1 MDPLS
6 PLNYSFFLV
15 VWYGSIYYKS
25 NLFDFIECS
34 KNPEKHCPLSEFH
47 DVIYLIR
54 QDKNGSYHLLIQKQN
69 WLIWSM
75 IHQYLLPS
83 HYVPI
88 VDSEAIE
95 TGKLR
100 VVTQPYESV
109 RIVMYV
115 IHLILESIF
124 DSFFFSFFK
133 WLSATSWA
141 HFFLQ
146 RCWQMENGRSSDQ
159 GWHSLLL

>member
-1 MDPLS
+1 
-6 PLNYSFFLV
+6 
-15 VWYGSIYYKS
+15 
-25 NLFDFIECS
+25 
-34 KNPEKHCPLSEFH
+34 
-47 DVIYLIR
+47 
-54 QDKNGSYHLLIQKQN
+54 
-69 WLIWSM
+69 M

-124 DSFFFSFFK
+124 DSLFFFLLQMAFGDIVGPFFSSK
-133 WLSATSWA
+133 MLADGEWA
-141 HFFLQ
+141 I
-146 RCWQMENGRSSDQ
+146 E
-159 GWHSLLL
+159 